1 MMWVIF
7 KKFLLVFVWT
17 RDMVETQDARKKLR
31 RKSRDL
37 NHDCRYRDISEFG
50 MCFGYELTGF
60 AARTVGDN
68 DEREIGDTFRF
79 LTKEMKS

>member
-31 RKSRDL
+31 RKSRGL
-37 NHDCRYRDISEFG
+37 NHDCR
-50 MCFGYELTGF
+50 
-60 AARTVGDN
+60 
-68 DEREIGDTFRF
+68 
-79 LTKEMKS
+79 